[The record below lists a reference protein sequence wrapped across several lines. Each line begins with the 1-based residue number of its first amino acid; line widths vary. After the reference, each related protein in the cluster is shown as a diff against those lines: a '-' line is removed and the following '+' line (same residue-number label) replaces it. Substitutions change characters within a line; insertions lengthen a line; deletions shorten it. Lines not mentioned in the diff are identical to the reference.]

1 MLLASLLSS
10 CEKDS
15 KEVMFGQDEQYV
27 LNAGEYY
34 LDVLNEIDHPHKI
47 SIDRDGVYGVN
58 VIDYEFPLN
67 VQSISCD
74 ASLMSYPNPSIPF
87 SLGNLA
93 GQETSDISLE
103 KISYSHLNENQILE
117 TEVPFDIICF
127 FTGQIEKLKEISF
140 DMPIRLTLYSF
151 EPVYIT
157 KGSEIHF
164 PEMVSIEKDKED
176 SQDYTISGNRII
188 INRDLSLLDKINI
201 DILLKSI
208 KVGDEY
214 VIQHNGLSL
223 AMKLKVTGDMYLYPR
238 DYKTL
243 PETLWANFKYS
254 FDSMQNYGRNR
265 AKSLSGVLKQTYN
278 QFKGAD
284 VSIGILPLPEDKGAV
299 IDKTSPVLK
308 VRFTNDFPSTATL
321 STDLWYHYT
330 NDKLNNIEKKFSLI
344 SESDKIEIP
353 SGGSSECTFIC
364 NEEDAVQGTH
374 NFMTPE
380 LRLVADDID
389 KTTYQHR
396 TLTFK
401 NIKYELAPEVHQYY
415 LGQKYCIKIQHS
427 LSAPL
432 LYNTDPAFTLIQNIL
447 EKTAIPVPKKSETA
461 IVTMDITN
469 NMPMEFKVE
478 AMFRDKQISDLLT
491 LTTGNETVKAGK
503 VESPVS
509 SCITFEIPIP
519 SDMKMI
525 SGFELRY
532 TSLGKDKER
541 MNDKHKIAVRNIRV
555 RIE

>member
-1 MLLASLLSS
+1 
-10 CEKDS
+10 
-15 KEVMFGQDEQYV
+15 
-27 LNAGEYY
+27 
-34 LDVLNEIDHPHKI
+34 
-47 SIDRDGVYGVN
+47 
-58 VIDYEFPLN
+58 
-67 VQSISCD
+67 
-74 ASLMSYPNPSIPF
+74 
-87 SLGNLA
+87 
-93 GQETSDISLE
+93 
-103 KISYSHLNENQILE
+103 
-117 TEVPFDIICF
+117 
-127 FTGQIEKLKEISF
+127 
-140 DMPIRLTLYSF
+140 
-151 EPVYIT
+151 
-157 KGSEIHF
+157 
-164 PEMVSIEKDKED
+164 
-176 SQDYTISGNRII
+176 
-188 INRDLSLLDKINI
+188 
-201 DILLKSI
+201 
-208 KVGDEY
+208 
-214 VIQHNGLSL
+214 
-223 AMKLKVTGDMYLYPR
+223 
-238 DYKTL
+238 
-243 PETLWANFKYS
+243 
-254 FDSMQNYGRNR
+254 
-265 AKSLSGVLKQTYN
+265 
-278 QFKGAD
+278 
-284 VSIGILPLPEDKGAV
+284 
-299 IDKTSPVLK
+299 
-308 VRFTNDFPSTATL
+308 
-321 STDLWYHYT
+321 
-330 NDKLNNIEKKFSLI
+330 
-344 SESDKIEIP
+344 
-353 SGGSSECTFIC
+353 
-364 NEEDAVQGTH
+364 
-374 NFMTPE
+374 MTPE

-541 MNDKHKIAVRNIRV
+541 MNDKHMIAVRNIRV